1 MATIKNVMNKIASG
15 VNKVWNNL
23 KKNLDFV
30 IAFVI
35 GL

>member
-1 MATIKNVMNKIASG
+1 MATIKNVMNKIGSG

-30 IAFVI
+30 IVFI
-35 GL
+35 FG